1 MASKYRNEDKSKPN
15 LTQTQSSTSEDVK
28 LNKAKQL
35 RRDQD
40 NVKNVSVGIYDVDS
54 AFKNFLAKGG
64 AKVSDLAADAS
75 QTLKNPF
82 DEGVTL
88 EQITSAGAT
97 PFSQASGDV
106 IYGDAIRQ
114 KKEFDRN
121 EAREAV
127 EAEMRQRGLDQSYI
141 DSVTAS
147 MTAYGYTQAEIDA
160 ILELQGYEG
169 LARGG
174 RVGYSRG
181 GGIMDTPEAD
191 FISMDEVVENVNED
205 QLMAGM
211 GNAMKLFETP
221 YGFDR
226 GAFEDML
233 IQYDDSG
240 AKGKGIKLYEFATDF
255 LGMVKK
261 DTPSDRSMA
270 MGGGM
275 MRMGYAGG
283 SEDIVEPS
291 KSMQVDTTTYP
302 LGQDPDN
309 FPIKKEGSK
318 IDLDIEMIKKL
329 IEKRKK
335 EKKKLAMGGIAGVL

>member
-1 MASKYRNEDKSKPN
+1 MAIDENDPRLKDMLRAIELGETLEDLDDPEEYEDQGGINSLKRKAPSIKMASEPEDEFELELGTVIKEYNDLKE
-15 LTQTQSSTSEDVK
+15 QGII
-28 LNKAKQL
+28 
-35 RRDQD
+35 RDI
-40 NVKNVSVGIYDVDS
+40 SI
-54 AFKNFLAKGG
+54 
-64 AKVSDLAADAS
+64 
-75 QTLKNPF
+75 
-82 DEGVTL
+82 E
-88 EQITSAGAT
+88 E
-97 PFSQASGDV
+97 
-106 IYGDAIRQ
+106 
-114 KKEFDRN
+114 
-121 EAREAV
+121 
-127 EAEMRQRGLDQSYI
+127 YI
-141 DSVTAS
+141 DKYLSKKRKS
-147 MTAYGYTQAEIDA
+147 SNMQ
-160 ILELQGYEG
+160 
-169 LARGG
+169 
-174 RVGYSRG
+174 
-181 GGIMDTPEAD
+181 
-191 FISMDEVVENVNED
+191 
-205 QLMAGM
+205 MAGM
-211 GNAMKLFETP
+211 GNTMKLFETP

-233 IQYDDSG
+233 IQYEDSG